1 MCKIIRIALF
11 TTFDFAAERV
21 FLWAGKRKLKA
32 LKQKRY
38 DLKTETLPT
47 YEEIQYMRGENKE
60 GGDGRW
66 AEA

>member
-1 MCKIIRIALF
+1 MCNITRIALF
-11 TTFDFAAERV
+11 TKSTFAAGRT
-21 FLWAGKRKLKA
+21 FLWARKRKLNA
-32 LKQKRY
+32 LEQKRY